1 MKIIFTGLYP
11 VLKYSELIK
20 KRKRK
25 VEKIENT
32 EKTNN

>member
-11 VLKYSELIK
+11 VIRHTTLF
-20 KRKRK
+20 KRKEKK
-25 VEKIENT
+25 VEKIENL